1 MNLSRLFVPLMA
13 YVKGL
18 DRASAPDA
26 AAVHDQLQELIKIS
40 REQALSKEISL
51 QRFHEALFPVI
62 AWADERLS
70 LLPSWQATKPWR
82 AYMLQRKLFATGLAG
97 VQFFE
102 RLDNVGPKDND
113 LREVYVLCLALGFIG
128 KYSQNPQSPEL
139 ANIQQSHYKLIRPE
153 WSSGSRNALVRLF
166 PEAYRL
172 ITSSKKGRR
181 WFMSSKALLTWVII
195 VPIVVIGG
203 LVYWFDYLLGQQVS
217 QILGRLP

>member
-13 YVKGL
+13 YVQGL

-26 AAVHDQLQELIKIS
+26 AVVHDQLQELIKIS
-40 REQALSKEISL
+40 REQALSNEMGL
-51 QRFHEALFPVI
+51 QRFHEALFPVV

-70 LLPSWQATKPWR
+70 RLPSWQAIKPWR
-82 AYMLQRKLFATGLAG
+82 TYMLQRKLFSTGLAG

-102 RLDNVGPKDND
+102 RLENIGPKEHD
-113 LREVYVLCLALGFIG
+113 LREVYVMCLALGFIG

-139 ANIQQSHYKLIRPE
+139 ATIQQNHYKLLRPE
-153 WSSGSRNALVRLF
+153 WSSGSRGALSRLF

-172 ITSSKKGRR
+172 VTANGKGNR
-181 WFMSSKALLTWVII
+181 WFLSSKALLTLII
-195 VPIVVIGG
+195 LVPIVVIGG
-203 LVYWFDYLLGQQVS
+203 LVYWFDYLLAEQVS